1 VSSVSAATTA
11 VSDNPVCRDTP
22 VAVVHPTLIVLP
34 ERCGA
39 PVPVASTTAAN
50 TRSVFSLAN
59 ARSIDAPSIS
69 GIRHFYLLRR
79 SRRRSSSGI
88 HSAAGE
94 TVQSWKEIRD
104 ERNGPQYAV
113 ASWLMLAGCA
123 YLTALETGVE
133 VEPMEIA
140 RWLTRAL
147 AWTAAELA
155 ASEDEPQPLL
165 S

>member
-1 VSSVSAATTA
+1 

-22 VAVVHPTLIVLP
+22 AAVVHPTLIVLP

-88 HSAAGE
+88 HSAARE
-94 TVQSWKEIRD
+94 TVRWKGIRD
-104 ERNGPQYAV
+104 ERNGPRYAV
-113 ASWLMLAGCA
+113 ASWHTLAGCA

-133 VEPMEIA
+133 VKPMEIA
-140 RWLTRAL
+140 RWLTRA
-147 AWTAAELA
+147 AAELT